1 MPLHGISHVSA
12 AAAGCRD
19 ELFDPETIDGVD
31 HFLEVIPAGAPLA
44 SNRQVRRYNMN
55 ATKRI
60 ALVAHDERKQD
71 LLVWVRKNTD
81 TLAGHRLYATGT
93 TGKLLA
99 DQCGLSITRMKSGPL
114 GGDQMLGA
122 MIARGEL
129 DVLIFFWDPMSAQP
143 HDVDV
148 KALLRMSVLYNI
160 LTACNRSTA
169 DFLFSSPSFNT
180 VYAQEVKDYGTY
192 IRRPV

>member
-1 MPLHGISHVSA
+1 MSWVGPN
-12 AAAGCRD
+12 AG
-19 ELFDPETIDGVD
+19 V
-31 HFLEVIPAGAPLA
+31 
-44 SNRQVRRYNMN
+44 
-55 ATKRI
+55 
-60 ALVAHDERKQD
+60 
-71 LLVWVRKNTD
+71 
-81 TLAGHRLYATGT
+81 LAGHQLYATGS

-99 DQCGLSITRMKSGPL
+99 EQCGLSITRMQSGPL

-160 LTACNRSTA
+160 LTACNRATA
-169 DFLFSSPSFNT
+169 DFLISSPMFNT
-180 VYAQEVKDYGTY
+180 AYEQELKDYSAY
-192 IRRPV
+192 IRRQV

>member
-1 MPLHGISHVSA
+1 M
-12 AAAGCRD
+12 
-19 ELFDPETIDGVD
+19 
-31 HFLEVIPAGAPLA
+31 
-44 SNRQVRRYNMN
+44 Q

-71 LLVWVRKNTD
+71 LLSWVQRNSD
-81 TLAGHRLYATGT
+81 TLSKHDLYATGT

-99 DQCGLSITRMKSGPL
+99 DKCGLSIARMQSGPL

-122 MIARGEL
+122 MIAKGEL
-129 DVLIFFWDPMSAQP
+129 DVLVFFWDPMSAQP

-160 LTACNRSTA
+160 PTACNRATA
-169 DFLFSSPSFNT
+169 DFLISSPVFNT
-180 VYAQEVKDYGTY
+180 AYEREVKDYGAY
-192 IRRPV
+192 IRRQI